1 MDEDTNE
8 MIVKA
13 FSTDVS
19 VDEGERAVTAIIST
33 NAVDRDGEVLIP
45 QGLNS
50 KDYERNPV
58 VFFNHSYADYF
69 LDDVGAKLPVGKCVA
84 LTRKDDSIIAKTV
97 FATRPD
103 GYPADKEWLPDT
115 LFSLYQQG
123 VMNAFSVGFIPTEMR
138 PATDKDVEK
147 FGAGCRR
154 VYSKWKMHE
163 YSVVPLPA
171 NQEAITLAV
180 SKGLI
185 KADVAKRLFESGLV
199 KQSETSN
206 ADLSQAIFAK
216 QIESAKTIIDAID
229 ETKAIV
235 SEIAKAVSPP
245 EPKRHAFNIPPRDP
259 KPAPKIDYTKAVESA
274 ALTTIAKARG
284 RVYFV

>member
-13 FSTDVS
+13 FSTDVT

-45 QGLNS
+45 QGMYA
-50 KDYERNPV
+50 KDYEKNPV

-103 GYPADKEWLPDT
+103 GYPAEKEWLPDT

-199 KQSETSN
+199 KANEARTET
-206 ADLSQAIFAK
+206 
-216 QIESAKTIIDAID
+216 
-229 ETKAIV
+229 
-235 SEIAKAVSPP
+235 IAKAVDTAIESGVVAIPAPIESPQ
-245 EPKRHAFNIPPRDP
+245 PKRHAFNIPSRDP
-259 KPAPKIDYTKAVESA
+259 KPSPKIDHAKAVESA

>member
-1 MDEDTNE
+1 MNEDTNE

-50 KDYERNPV
+50 RDYEKNPV

-69 LDDVGAKLPVGKCVA
+69 TDDVGVKLPIGKCVA

-154 VYSKWKMHE
+154 VYSKWKIHE

-185 KADVAKRLFESGLV
+185 KADVAKRLFESGVMTINDARAALA
-199 KQSETSN
+199 KSDSTMTQSS
-206 ADLSQAIFAK
+206 
-216 QIESAKTIIDAID
+216 
-229 ETKAIV
+229 V
-235 SEIAKAVSPP
+235 VEILPP
-245 EPKRHAFNIPPRDP
+245 TPPVEIPQPKRHAFNVPPRDP
-259 KPAPKIDYTKAVESA
+259 KPAPKIDHAKAVKSA